1 MSLDVATTS
10 LLSPAEILR
19 WYADMGVDIAIDEAP
34 HDRFAQSEALQQS
47 AVAARPT
54 PAEDTPR
61 PPRALP
67 SRQNPAPLRPVAV
80 SSFAQASIATAQ
92 DMARAAPDL
101 ESLRVALQA
110 FEGCALKA
118 TATNL
123 VFADGNPKARLM
135 LVGEAPGADEDR
147 QGLPF
152 IGSSGRLLDKMLAA
166 IGLDRTLVYIAN
178 IIPWRPPGNRTPSP
192 QEVALCLP
200 FIARQIELVNPGILV
215 CLGGSPAKA
224 LLGIKDGIMQARGKW
239 FDYAC
244 EGRNIRALAA
254 LHPAY
259 LLRATAHKRLAW
271 NDWREVRKALDEGA

>member
-1 MSLDVATTS
+1 MSLDAATTS

-34 HDRFAQSEALQQS
+34 HDRFAQSKAMKES
-47 AVAARPT
+47 AVAARAA
-54 PAEDTPR
+54 PAEDAPK

-67 SRQNPAPLRPVAV
+67 PKPDPAPLRPLAAV
-80 SSFAQASIATAQ
+80 SSAPASVAFAV

-118 TATNL
+118 TATHL

-135 LVGEAPGADEDR
+135 LVGEAPGAEEDR
-147 QGLPF
+147 HGLPF
-152 IGSSGRLLDKMLAA
+152 IGPSGRLLDKMLAA

-178 IIPWRPPGNRTPSP
+178 VIPWRPPGNRTPSP
-192 QEVALCLP
+192 QEMALCLP
-200 FIARQIELVNPGILV
+200 FIARQIELVNPDILV

-239 FDYAC
+239 FDYVC
-244 EGRNIRALAA
+244 GERNIRTLAT

-271 NDWREVRKALDEGA
+271 NDWREVRKALDESG